1 MRLELQNISKRFGQK
16 PVLTAV
22 DLELKDNQVMSIL
35 GKSGSGKTSLLK
47 IIAGLE
53 DADTGNIFLNET
65 SIISQKPN
73 TRHIVY
79 LFQEALLFPHLNV
92 FDNIAFGLQA
102 QQLKAAE
109 IDKRVKAILK
119 EIDLSAHSSKFPQQL
134 SGGEKQRVA
143 FARAIIVQ
151 PQVLLLDEPFGAL
164 DVDTRETMQ
173 KLFLKLMKAYGIAA
187 LFVTHDLKEALLI
200 GDQIAKIDKGY
211 LKTYTSQSEF
221 IQDAQS
227 GVKEEIDFWMQI
239 QQSK

>member
-1 MRLELQNISKRFGQK
+1 MRLELKNISKRFEQK
-16 PVLTAV
+16 SVLTAV
-22 DLELKDNQVMSIL
+22 ELQLQDNQVMSIL

-53 DADTGNIFLNET
+53 EADTGNIFLNGT

-73 TRHIVY
+73 ARHIVY

-102 QQLKAAE
+102 QKLKAAE

-119 EIDLSAHSSKFPQQL
+119 EIDLSAHSAKFPQQL

-151 PQVLLLDEPFGAL
+151 PEVLLLDEPFGAL

-187 LFVTHDLKEALLI
+187 LFVTHDLKEALMI
-200 GDQIAKIDKGY
+200 GDQIAKIEEGR

-221 IQDAQS
+221 IQDAES
-227 GVKEEIDFWMQI
+227 GVKEEIDFWMKI
-239 QQSK
+239 QESK

>member
-1 MRLELQNISKRFGQK
+1 MRLELKNISKQFEQK

-22 DLELKDNQVMSIL
+22 DLQLQDNQVMSVL

-53 DADTGNIFLNET
+53 EADTGNILLNDT

-73 TRHIVY
+73 ERHIVY

-92 FDNIAFGLQA
+92 FDNVAFGLQA
-102 QQLKAAE
+102 QKLKATE
-109 IDKRVKAILK
+109 IEKRVKAILK
-119 EIDLSAHSSKFPQQL
+119 EIDLSSHSSKFPQQL

-173 KLFLKLMKAYGIAA
+173 KLFLNLMRSYGIAA
-187 LFVTHDLKEALLI
+187 LFVTHDLKEALII
-200 GDQIAKIDKGY
+200 GDQIAKIEQGH

-221 IQDAQS
+221 IQDEQS

-239 QQSK
+239 RQSK